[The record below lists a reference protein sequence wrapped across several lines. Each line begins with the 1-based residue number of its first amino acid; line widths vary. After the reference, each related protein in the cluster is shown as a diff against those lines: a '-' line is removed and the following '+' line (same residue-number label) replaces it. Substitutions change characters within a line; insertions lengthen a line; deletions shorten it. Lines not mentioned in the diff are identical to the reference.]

1 MQAAD
6 RIRNVALVGHRGS
19 GKTSLH
25 EALLHEAGATTRLGS
40 VADGTTVSDS
50 DDDEKARGMSISAS
64 LASFD
69 WRDVKVNLIDTPGE
83 PSFIADALGAL
94 RVCESAV
101 FVVNGVLGV
110 EVGTQR
116 LWQRA
121 QELGVARLIYV
132 NMLDRERA
140 AFFRVLEALKDA
152 FGPHVVATEIPIG
165 SEHNTRGV
173 IDLVDMKAYEYADG
187 VCTEVPIPDDL
198 ADVAQEYR
206 EKLMDEVAENSES
219 LMERYLEGEEISHE
233 EIVTALEDGTDHG
246 HIFPVTCGVATTR
259 LGSNRLLDAIV
270 DDLPSPVQHG
280 GLQLDGMRLEPDA
293 DGEMFSYVFK
303 TRADPY
309 AGRINLFR
317 VYQGTVTHDTQVLN
331 TRTHHKERIGQLLV
345 PQGKDV
351 KQAEAFGPGDI
362 GAVAKLKET
371 RAGDWLAARD
381 EPLQMPSIKLPAP
394 VMAFAMEPKSK
405 GDEDKVFTALRRLQE
420 EDPTIDLHRDMQT
433 GEQIVAGLSQIHVE
447 VIVERM
453 RARFGA
459 EVTLKPP
466 RVPYQETIRTGAK
479 AHGRH
484 KKQTGG
490 RGQFGDCHIEIE
502 PLAGGD
508 FEFVNAIKGGV
519 IPTGFI
525 PAVEKGVLDAMST
538 GTVAGYPVKGVR
550 VRLFDGSYH
559 SVDSSE
565 MAFKL
570 AGSLAMKQALA
581 QAGAVLLEP
590 IMLLTASVPDES
602 VGDVMGDLS
611 SRRGRPLG
619 TEAVGG
625 MTEVKAEVPMA
636 EILTY
641 APDLRSLTGGQG
653 EYTMEFLRYEE
664 VPAHL
669 AQKVVEKAQEE
680 EEVRAASGLAT
691 LQRRGPQPGH
701 THQPVRHRVR
711 RLRAH
716 AAAGRARRD
725 LPGRRLAARGVR
737 PVHGAGAARGLDPRV
752 GRRRARAAA
761 HAPRRARAVAARAP
775 AGAPRACPRR
785 AGGHGRGRR
794 GRAARGRRDAA
805 SAAPPA
811 PRARG
816 AHQRRPQDAA
826 RAGGLQ
832 RLRPHAHGRRRGAL
846 ARRPGR
852 LRPAAD
858 RPPERGLDHGDVGAQ
873 LVPLRDR
880 SLGRGRRRAAR
891 RPGRRAVGADARGA
905 GSQRRGGRARRA
917 TSHVNT

>member
-40 VADGTTVSDS
+40 VADGTTVSDA
-50 DDDEKARGMSISAS
+50 DEDEKARGMSISAA
-64 LASFD
+64 LASFE

-121 QELGVARLIYV
+121 QELGVARLVYV

-140 AFFRVLEALKDA
+140 DFYRTLDALKDA

-165 SEHNTRGV
+165 SEHETRGV
-173 IDLVDMKAYEYADG
+173 IDLVDMKAYEYSDG
-187 VCTEVPIPDDL
+187 SCSEVPIPDDM
-198 ADVAQEYR
+198 ADLAQEYR
-206 EKLMDEVAENSES
+206 EKLMDEVAENSEA
-219 LMERYLEGEEISHE
+219 LMERYLEGEEISHD

-246 HIFPVTCGVATTR
+246 HIFPVTCGVATSR
-259 LGSNRLLDAIV
+259 LASNRLLDAIV

-280 GLQLDGMRLEPDA
+280 GVVLENTKLQPDP
-293 DGEMFSYVFK
+293 DGEMFAYVFK

-317 VYQGTVTHDTQVLN
+317 VYQGTVTHDTQVMN

-345 PQGKDV
+345 PQGKEV
-351 KQAEAFGPGDI
+351 KHADAFGPGDI

-371 RAGDWLAARD
+371 HAGDWLAARD
-381 EPLQMPSIKLPAP
+381 EPIQMPSIKLPAP
-394 VMAFAMEPKSK
+394 VMAFSMEPASK

-420 EDPTIDLHRDMQT
+420 EDPTIDLHRDPQT

-459 EVTLKPP
+459 EVILKPP
-466 RVPYQETIRTGAK
+466 RVPYQETIRRGAK

-502 PLAGGD
+502 PLAD
-508 FEFVNAIKGGV
+508 DQFEFVNAIKGGV
-519 IPTGFI
+519 IPQGFI
-525 PAVEKGVLDAMST
+525 PAVEKGVLEAMQH
-538 GTVAGYPVKGVR
+538 GAVAGYPVKGVR

-559 SVDSSE
+559 TVDSSE

-570 AGSLAMKQALA
+570 AGSLAMKDALA

-611 SRRGRPLG
+611 SRRGRPIG

-636 EILTY
+636 EILSY

-664 VPAHL
+664 VPSHL

-680 EEVRAASGLAT
+680 EEVRA
-691 LQRRGPQPGH
+691 
-701 THQPVRHRVR
+701 
-711 RLRAH
+711 
-716 AAAGRARRD
+716 
-725 LPGRRLAARGVR
+725 
-737 PVHGAGAARGLDPRV
+737 
-752 GRRRARAAA
+752 
-761 HAPRRARAVAARAP
+761 
-775 AGAPRACPRR
+775 
-785 AGGHGRGRR
+785 
-794 GRAARGRRDAA
+794 
-805 SAAPPA
+805 
-811 PRARG
+811 
-816 AHQRRPQDAA
+816 
-826 RAGGLQ
+826 
-832 RLRPHAHGRRRGAL
+832 
-846 ARRPGR
+846 
-852 LRPAAD
+852 
-858 RPPERGLDHGDVGAQ
+858 
-873 LVPLRDR
+873 
-880 SLGRGRRRAAR
+880 
-891 RPGRRAVGADARGA
+891 
-905 GSQRRGGRARRA
+905 
-917 TSHVNT
+917 